1 VKRLLDFEGSREV
14 AERTLIRGGFVVTMD
29 PALGDQPGA
38 DVLIEGDRIAAVGR
52 NLSPDGAQVI
62 DASGDIVIPGF
73 VDTHRHTW
81 ETPIR
86 GTAPDQTLGEYFG
99 TIIDGFAPKYR
110 PQDVYA
116 GNLWGSLECL
126 NAGVTTLVDWSHI
139 ANTPDHADE
148 AIHGLRDAGLRAVY
162 AYGFPNTS
170 LADWWFSSKLIQ
182 PEDARRVRAQYFSSN
197 DGRITMAMAT
207 RGPGFCLPE
216 VVRHDWEMARDLG
229 LTITVHVG
237 FDRMGG
243 KMQMVKQ
250 LHDLELLYAGT
261 TYVHSNH
268 LTDEE
273 WQMVA
278 DSGGRISFAPQVEL
292 QMGHGWSQAVK
303 ALSYGLRPGLSVDV
317 VTTTAGDLF
326 TQMRALYA
334 SERARRNEV
343 AWTEDADPTDL
354 LTAREILGFATIDG
368 AAVAGLADRTGSL
381 TPGKKA
387 DLVIIDGHALNTA
400 PVIDPVATVVTA
412 ADVSNVSTVIVDGRI
427 HKRDGRMLA
436 DLTGPRKLVEDSKDF
451 LVRAVPAQPGWVV
464 PQTA

>member
-1 VKRLLDFEGSREV
+1 V
-14 AERTLIRGGFVVTMD
+14 AEKILVRGGLVVTMD
-29 PALGDQPGA
+29 SALGDQPGA

-52 NLSPDGAQVI
+52 DIAAGDAQVI
-62 DASGDIVIPGF
+62 DAQGDIVIPGF

-81 ETPIR
+81 EAPIR

-116 GNLWGSLECL
+116 GNLWGSLECI

-139 ANTPDHADE
+139 ANTPEHADE
-148 AIHGLRDAGLRAVY
+148 AIRGLRDAGLLAVY

-182 PEDARRVRAQYFSSN
+182 PEDARRIRAQYFSSN
-197 DGRITMAMAT
+197 DGLITMAMAT

-216 VVRHDWEMARDLG
+216 VVKHDWEMARDLG
-229 LTITVHVG
+229 LDITVHVG
-237 FDRMGG
+237 FDRMAG
-243 KMQMVKQ
+243 KMTMVKQ
-250 LHDLELLYAGT
+250 LRDLDLLYAGT

-278 DSGGRISFAPQVEL
+278 DSGGRISLSPQVEL

-317 VTTTAGDLF
+317 VTTTAGDIF
-326 TQMRALYA
+326 TQMRALFA
-334 SERARRNEV
+334 SERARRHDV
-343 AWTEDADPTDL
+343 AWTEDADPTHL

-368 AAVAGLADRTGSL
+368 AAVAGLAGRTGSL

-387 DLVIIDGHALNTA
+387 DLVIIDGRALNTA

-412 ADVSNVSTVIVDGRI
+412 ADVSNVSTVIVDGRVR
-427 HKRDGRMLA
+427 KRDGKMLA
-436 DLTGPRKLVEDSKDF
+436 DLNGPRKLVEESKDY
-451 LVRAVPAQPGWVV
+451 LVNAVPAQPGWLVREAV
-464 PQTA
+464 

>member
-1 VKRLLDFEGSREV
+1 MAQK
-14 AERTLIRGGFVVTMD
+14 TLIRGGFVITMD
-29 PALGDQPGA
+29 PDLGDQPRA
-38 DVLIEGDRIAAVGR
+38 DVLIEGDRIVAVGR
-52 NLSPDGAQVI
+52 NLPANDAQVI
-62 DASGDIVIPGF
+62 EAAGDIVIPGF

-86 GTAPDQTLGEYFG
+86 GTAPNQTLGEYFG
-99 TIIDGFAPKYR
+99 SIIDGFAPKYR
-110 PQDVYA
+110 PEDVHA

-139 ANTPDHADE
+139 ANTPEHSDA
-148 AIHGLRDAGLRAVY
+148 AIAGLREAGLRAVY

-182 PEDARRVRAQYFSSN
+182 PEDARRIRTQYFAAD
-197 DGRITMAMAT
+197 DGLITMAMAT

-229 LTITVHVG
+229 LNITVHVG

-250 LHDLELLYAGT
+250 LADMELLYPGT

-273 WQMVA
+273 WRLVA
-278 DSGGRISFAPQVEL
+278 DSGGRISVSPQVEM
-292 QMGHGWSQAVK
+292 QMGHGWSPAVQ
-303 ALSYGLRPGLSVDV
+303 ALSHGLRPGLSVDV
-317 VTTTAGDLF
+317 VTTTSGDMF
-326 TQMRALYA
+326 TQMRALLA
-334 SERARRNEV
+334 AERGRRHEIGWN
-343 AWTEDADPTDL
+343 EDADSTDL
-354 LTAREILGFATIDG
+354 LTARDVLGFATIDG
-368 AAVAGLADRTGSL
+368 AAVAGLADRTGSI
-381 TPGKKA
+381 TPGKRA

-412 ADVSNVSTVIVDGRI
+412 ADVSNVATVFVDGRI
-427 HKRDGRMLA
+427 LKRDGKMLA
-436 DLTGPRKLVEDSKDF
+436 DLTGPRHLIEASKDY
-451 LVRAVPAQPGWVV
+451 LVRAVPAQAGWLV
-464 PQTA
+464 PEAV

>member
-1 VKRLLDFEGSREV
+1 V
-14 AERTLIRGGFVVTMD
+14 AERILLKGGLVITMD
-29 PALGDQPGA
+29 SSLGDLPGA
-38 DVLIEGDRIAAVGR
+38 DVLIDGDRIEAVGR
-52 NLSPDGAQVI
+52 NLSAQGAQVI
-62 DASGDIVIPGF
+62 DAEGDIVIPGF

-86 GTAPDQTLGEYFG
+86 SSAPNSTLGEYFG
-99 TIIDGFAPKYR
+99 SIIDGFAPKYR

-116 GNLWGSLECL
+116 GNLWGSLECI

-139 ANTPDHADE
+139 ANTPEHADE

-182 PEDARRVRAQYFSSN
+182 PEDARRIRAQYFSSN
-197 DGRITMAMAT
+197 DGLITMAMAT

-216 VVRHDWEMARDLG
+216 VVKHDWEMARDLD
-229 LTITVHVG
+229 LKLTVHVG

-243 KMQMVKQ
+243 KMMMVKQ
-250 LHDLELLYAGT
+250 LHDMDLLYAGT

-317 VTTTAGDLF
+317 VTSSPGDIF
-326 TQMRALYA
+326 TQMRAILA
-334 SERARRNEV
+334 SERARRHGIG
-343 AWTEDADPTDL
+343 WTEDVDSTDL
-354 LTAREILGFATIDG
+354 LTARDVLGFATIDG

-387 DLVIIDGHALNTA
+387 DVVIIDGQAVNTA
-400 PVIDPVATVVTA
+400 PVIDPVATVVLA
-412 ADVSNVSTVIVDGRI
+412 ADVSNVDTVIIDGKF
-427 HKRDGRMLA
+427 HKRDGKLLA
-436 DLTGPRKLVEDSKDF
+436 NLDTPRKQIEESRDY
-451 LVRAVPAQPGWVV
+451 LVRSVPAQAGWLV
-464 PQTA
+464 PEAV